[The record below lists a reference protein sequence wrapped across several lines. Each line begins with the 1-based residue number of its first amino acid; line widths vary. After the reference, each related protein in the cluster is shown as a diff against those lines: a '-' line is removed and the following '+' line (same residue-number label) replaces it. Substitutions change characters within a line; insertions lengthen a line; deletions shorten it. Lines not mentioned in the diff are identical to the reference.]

1 MSGPFDVP
9 DDPDDV
15 TLWAG
20 RLRAWPTPP
29 ADSTDT
35 ADSDDVDDDT
45 AMSSRNAPADDTV
58 RVARDAPADDTI
70 RVARDAPADD
80 TVRVPRPAVDEP
92 VREPHEQPVPAA
104 PEVVD
109 DETVRVAP
117 RPSPRGPVEGG
128 VVDETTIPG
137 RRRGSA
143 PAEDAPDAEASP
155 GPDAEASTDPDDGA
169 STGDTAA
176 GTRRARSRPRVEEP
190 EIPFGDPVPT
200 PRGARIPTADHELYR
215 PRADGAIRVTRT
227 ALPARS
233 TDAPDAAEVR
243 PRDVRRTRGRGAL
256 LVAAAVLV
264 LAVAAVAVF
273 LLMG

>member
-29 ADSTDT
+29 VESAATD
-35 ADSDDVDDDT
+35 DPDDVDDDT
-45 AMSSRNAPADDTV
+45 AVSPRNAPADDTV
-58 RVARDAPADDTI
+58 RVL
-70 RVARDAPADD
+70 RDAPADD
-80 TVRVPRPAVDEP
+80 TVRVPRP
-92 VREPHEQPVPAA
+92 QPVPHA

-117 RPSPRGPVEGG
+117 PASSRGPVESGI
-128 VVDETTIPG
+128 VDETTIPG
-137 RRRGSA
+137 RRRGV
-143 PAEDAPDAEASP
+143 APD
-155 GPDAEASTDPDDGA
+155 DEASTDPDDEA

-190 EIPFGDPVPT
+190 EIPSGDPVPT
-200 PRGARIPTADHELYR
+200 PRGARIPTTDHELYR
-215 PRADGAIRVTRT
+215 PRADQAVRVTRT
-227 ALPARS
+227 AVPARS
-233 TDAPDAAEVR
+233 TDAPDAAAVR
-243 PRDVRRTRGRGAL
+243 PREARGTRGRGAL

-264 LAVAAVAVF
+264 LAVAAVVVF
-273 LLMG
+273 LVMG

>member
-1 MSGPFDVP
+1 VSGPFDVP

-35 ADSDDVDDDT
+35 ADAHDVDDDT
-45 AMSSRNAPADDTV
+45 AISARN
-58 RVARDAPADDTI
+58 APADDTI

-80 TVRVPRPAVDEP
+80 TIRVPRPAVDEP

-117 RPSPRGPVEGG
+117 RPSPRGPVESGI
-128 VVDETTIPG
+128 VDETTIPG

-143 PAEDAPDAEASP
+143 PAEAAPDDEASPAPDAEAS
-155 GPDAEASTDPDDGA
+155 TNPDDEA

-176 GTRRARSRPRVEEP
+176 GTRRARSRPRVDEP
-190 EIPFGDPVPT
+190 EIPSGDPVPT

-227 ALPARS
+227 AVPARS

>member
-29 ADSTDT
+29 VESAATD
-35 ADSDDVDDDT
+35 DPDDVDDDT
-45 AMSSRNAPADDTV
+45 AISPRNAPADDTVRVARNAPADDTV
-58 RVARDAPADDTI
+58 RVARDAPADDTV

-80 TVRVPRPAVDEP
+80 TVRVPRP
-92 VREPHEQPVPAA
+92 QPVPPA

-109 DETVRVAP
+109 DETVRV
-117 RPSPRGPVEGG
+117 SPPASSRGPVENGI
-128 VVDETTIPG
+128 VDETTIPG
-137 RRRGSA
+137 RRRGVA
-143 PAEDAPDAEASP
+143 PED
-155 GPDAEASTDPDDGA
+155 EASTDPDDEA

-190 EIPFGDPVPT
+190 EIPSGDPVPT
-200 PRGARIPTADHELYR
+200 PRGARIPTTDHELYR
-215 PRADGAIRVTRT
+215 PRADQAIRVTRT
-227 ALPARS
+227 AVPARS
-233 TDAPDAAEVR
+233 TDAPDAAAVR

-273 LLMG
+273 LVMG